1 MSKRYLDHDDGGVEY
16 RETYDEGREVRKVR
30 ERASS
35 FVKERGYA
43 FVVFLG
49 SMLSPG
55 QNLKE
60 YRAYSNQ
67 GDAQEAARELTRP
80 GFGYPCAS
88 VKITKITG
96 TRI

>member
-1 MSKRYLDHDDGGVEY
+1 MRDDEGGANW
-16 RETYDEGREVRKVR
+16 RETYDDNREVRKVR
-30 ERASS
+30 ERAAA
-35 FVKERGYA
+35 FVKERGFA

-67 GDAQEAARELTRP
+67 KDAQDSARELTRP
-80 GFGYPCAS
+80 GSGWPRAS